1 MIEKEKVSM
10 DKKNLY
16 LVRKF
21 KTSDLAAIERI
32 SKALHP
38 EWFTEEA
45 LQNIPRD
52 IQFARCFVIEK
63 NGKTVGFISVHSHDG
78 NPMIGWLGVAPKL
91 RGEGI
96 GKLLVEKVE
105 SELLKFGYKHI
116 RVETVGEC
124 TPVYE
129 PYAETLKFYES
140 MGFEVEKKGRLRN
153 DLGYKWRYST
163 LKKKLGGK

>member
-1 MIEKEKVSM
+1 MKKKEP
-10 DKKNLY
+10 Y

-21 KTSDLAAIERI
+21 RLSDLPSIERI
-32 SKALHP
+32 AHNLHP

-63 NGKTVGFISVHSHDG
+63 KGTVVGFISVHSHDG
-78 NPMIGWLGVAPKL
+78 NPMIGWAGVDPES

-96 GKLLVEKVE
+96 GKLLFEKVE
-105 SELLKFGYKHI
+105 NELRRFGYKDL

-124 TPVYE
+124 TPIYK
-129 PYAETLKFYES
+129 PYAETLKFYKS
-140 MGFEVEKKGRLRN
+140 MGFEVEKRGRLRD

-163 LKKKLGGK
+163 LKKKLV